1 MDKYK
6 KDLKELLKSILGGLI
21 VFGALYL
28 IADKLY

>member
-6 KDLKELLKSILGGLI
+6 QDLKELLSSILGGLI